1 MAAKPN
7 RGKLT
12 LNKSDMIVQTR
23 VGGANRPLNLHE
35 QIQKKAKD
43 LWDDNVIIEVEHE
56 QSKQGT
62 ALGRTAPNGWH
73 AVRVSVNG
81 RLTGVSLHF
90 NKSQAYRG
98 VLREL
103 EKLYERS
110 LKE

>member
-1 MAAKPN
+1 MTSPATVA
-7 RGKLT
+7 GV
-12 LNKSDMIVQTR
+12 KS
-23 VGGANRPLNLHE
+23 RPLNLHE
-35 QIQKKAKD
+35 QILKKARD
-43 LWDDNVIIEVEHE
+43 LWDDNVTLDVEHE
-56 QSKQGT
+56 QSKNGM
-62 ALGRTAPNGWH
+62 ALGQRAPNGWH

-81 RLTGVSLHF
+81 RLTGISLHF